1 MSIGAYLVGHA
12 LKSSSCSHGC
22 VCVCVCGSW
31 FIEFKNFYACRSSC
45 AGLAVS
51 INQVSVGGHDAC
63 ERARGEFCEPVDLY
77 KQ

>member
-1 MSIGAYLVGHA
+1 M
-12 LKSSSCSHGC
+12 
-22 VCVCVCGSW
+22 CVCGSW

-63 ERARGEFCEPVDLY
+63 ERARGEFCEPVELY